1 MFGGLDNR
9 IEALIAGQ
17 WSHMDKTELAPD
29 PELYV
34 DAFARGLSVIRAFD
48 AEHPRLS
55 LAEVA
60 DAVNISRASARRL
73 IATLVHLG
81 YVHADGRTFSLSPKV
96 MQLGYA
102 YLSGQTLTEIVEHYV
117 VDVAEKTGES
127 CSVCVLDDTDVV
139 YIGRASTKKIM
150 SINLSIG
157 TRLPAWATATG
168 RVLLGALDDS
178 ARKERLERSEL
189 SAHTG
194 TTVTRVDDL
203 INAISDAQ
211 RDGYAFTSQE
221 LEAGLTAVAVPL
233 KDKSG
238 QVLAAMNIAGHVH
251 RNSRERMLREHLPV
265 LQLAAHEI
273 NLALASRDGRR

>member
-1 MFGGLDNR
+1 MDDRIQGL
-9 IEALIAGQ
+9 LLGQ
-17 WSHMDKTELAPD
+17 WIRMDKIDLAPD

-48 AEHPRLS
+48 AEHRMLS

-60 DAVNISRASARRL
+60 EAAGISRASARRL
-73 IATLVHLG
+73 LATLVHLG
-81 YVHADGRTFSLSPKV
+81 YVHADGRTFRLTPKV

-157 TRLPAWATATG
+157 TRLPAWATANG
-168 RVLLGALDDS
+168 RVLLGGLDE
-178 ARKERLERSEL
+178 RELEERLARSEIVG
-189 SAHTG
+189 HTAN
-194 TTVTRVDDL
+194 TSTKVEDL
-203 INAISDAQ
+203 IKAVRKAQ

-233 KDKSG
+233 MDKSG
-238 QVLAAMNIAGHVH
+238 RIVAAMNVAGHVH
-251 RNSRERMLREHLPV
+251 RNSREKMLTENLPV
-265 LQLAAHEI
+265 LQFAANEI
-273 NLALASRDGRR
+273 NLALASRDVL

>member
-1 MFGGLDNR
+1 MDDPIQGL
-9 IEALIAGQ
+9 LLGQ
-17 WSHMDKTELAPD
+17 WIRMDKIDLAPD

-48 AEHPRLS
+48 AEHRMLS

-60 DAVNISRASARRL
+60 EAAGISRASARRL
-73 IATLVHLG
+73 LATLVHLG
-81 YVHADGRTFSLSPKV
+81 YVHADGRTFRLTPKV

-127 CSVCVLDDTDVV
+127 SSVCVLDDTDVV

-157 TRLPAWATATG
+157 TRLPAWATANG
-168 RVLLGALDDS
+168 RVLLGGLDE
-178 ARKERLERSEL
+178 RELEERLARSEVVG
-189 SAHTG
+189 HTAN
-194 TTVTRVDDL
+194 TSTKVEDL
-203 INAISDAQ
+203 IKAVRKAQ

-233 KDKSG
+233 MDKSG
-238 QVLAAMNIAGHVH
+238 RIVAAMNVAGHVH
-251 RNSRERMLREHLPV
+251 RNSREKMLTENLPV
-265 LQLAAHEI
+265 LQFAANEI
-273 NLALASRDGRR
+273 NLALASRDVL

>member
-1 MFGGLDNR
+1 MDDPIQGL
-9 IEALIAGQ
+9 LLGQ
-17 WSHMDKTELAPD
+17 WIRMDKIDLAPD

-48 AEHPRLS
+48 AEHRMLS

-60 DAVNISRASARRL
+60 EAAGISRASARRL
-73 IATLVHLG
+73 LATLVHLG
-81 YVHADGRTFSLSPKV
+81 YVHADGRTFRLTPKV

-117 VDVAEKTGES
+117 VVVAEKTGVS
-127 CSVCVLDDTDVV
+127 SSVCVLDDTDVV

-157 TRLPAWATATG
+157 TRLPAWATANG
-168 RVLLGALDDS
+168 RVLLGGLDE
-178 ARKERLERSEL
+178 RELEERLARSEIVG
-189 SAHTG
+189 HTAN
-194 TTVTRVDDL
+194 TSTKVEDL
-203 INAISDAQ
+203 IKAVRKAQ

-233 KDKSG
+233 MDKSG
-238 QVLAAMNIAGHVH
+238 RIVAAMNVAGHVH
-251 RNSRERMLREHLPV
+251 RNSREKMLTENLPV
-265 LQLAAHEI
+265 LQFAANEI
-273 NLALASRDGRR
+273 NLALASRDVL

>member
-1 MFGGLDNR
+1 
-9 IEALIAGQ
+9 
-17 WSHMDKTELAPD
+17 MDKTDLAPD

-48 AEHPRLS
+48 AEHPKLS

-60 DAVNISRASARRL
+60 EAVGISRASARRL
-73 IATLVHLG
+73 LATLVHLG
-81 YVHADGRTFSLSPKV
+81 YMHADGRTFSLSPKV

-150 SINLSIG
+150 SINLSVG

-168 RVLLGALDDS
+168 RVLLGALDES
-178 ARKERLERSEL
+178 ERNERLARSEIA
-189 SAHTG
+189 AHTD
-194 TTVTRVDDL
+194 TTRTSVDDL
-203 INAISDAQ
+203 IKAISEAQ

-238 QVLAAMNIAGHVH
+238 RILAAMNVAGHVH
-251 RNSRERMLREHLPV
+251 RNSREKMLNEHLQV
-265 LQLAAHEI
+265 LQLAANEI
-273 NLALASRDGRR
+273 NLALASRDR

>member
-1 MFGGLDNR
+1 MSQRNQAENLDV
-9 IEALIAGQ
+9 
-17 WSHMDKTELAPD
+17 SPD

-48 AEHPRLS
+48 AEHRVLS

-60 DAVNISRASARRL
+60 EMTKISRASARRL
-73 IATLVHLG
+73 LATLVYLG
-81 YVHADGRTFSLSPKV
+81 YVHSDGGVFRLAPKV

-127 CSVCVLDDTDVV
+127 CSVCILDDTEVV

-168 RVLLGALDDS
+168 RVLLSGLDDQELVS
-178 ARKERLERSEL
+178 RLKRSTIEQ
-189 SAHTG
+189 HT
-194 TTVTRVDDL
+194 TNTLTKLDDL
-203 INAISDAQ
+203 KKAVLKA
-211 RDGYAFTSQE
+211 RTDGYAFTSQE

-233 KDKSG
+233 TDRSG
-238 QVLAAMNIAGHVH
+238 RIVAAMNVAGHVH
-251 RNSRERMLREHLPV
+251 RNSEEKMLTLNLPV
-265 LQLAAHEI
+265 LRQASTDV
-273 NLALASRDGRR
+273 NTALASRDIL

>member
-1 MFGGLDNR
+1 MDDPIQGL
-9 IEALIAGQ
+9 LLGQ
-17 WSHMDKTELAPD
+17 WIRMDKIDLAPD

-48 AEHPRLS
+48 AEHRMLS

-60 DAVNISRASARRL
+60 EAAGISRASARRL
-73 IATLVHLG
+73 LATLVHLG
-81 YVHADGRTFSLSPKV
+81 YVHADGRTFRLTPKV

-127 CSVCVLDDTDVV
+127 SSVCVLDDTDVV

-157 TRLPAWATATG
+157 TRLPAWATANG
-168 RVLLGALDDS
+168 RVLLGGLDE
-178 ARKERLERSEL
+178 RELEERLARSEIVG
-189 SAHTG
+189 HTAN
-194 TTVTRVDDL
+194 TSTKVEDL
-203 INAISDAQ
+203 IKAVRKAQ

-233 KDKSG
+233 MDKSG
-238 QVLAAMNIAGHVH
+238 RIVAAMNVAGHVH
-251 RNSRERMLREHLPV
+251 RNSREKMLTENLPV
-265 LQLAAHEI
+265 LQFAANEI
-273 NLALASRDGRR
+273 NLALASRDVL

>member
-1 MFGGLDNR
+1 MFGELINR

-17 WSHMDKTELAPD
+17 WSHMDETESTPD

-60 DAVNISRASARRL
+60 EAVNISRASARRL
-73 IATLVHLG
+73 LATLVHLG

-117 VDVAEKTGES
+117 VNVAEMTGES

-178 ARKERLERSEL
+178 ARRERLERSEL

-194 TTVTRVDDL
+194 TTLTRIDDL
-203 INAISDAQ
+203 ISAISDAQ

-238 QVLAAMNIAGHVH
+238 RILAAMNVAGHVH
-251 RNSRERMLREHLPV
+251 RNSRERMLNEHLPV
-265 LQLAAHEI
+265 LQHAAHEI
-273 NLALASRDGRR
+273 NLALASRDGLQ

>member
-1 MFGGLDNR
+1 VSQRDQVGPVDVP
-9 IEALIAGQ
+9 
-17 WSHMDKTELAPD
+17 PD

-48 AEHPRLS
+48 AEHKVLS

-60 DAVNISRASARRL
+60 EITQISRASARRL
-73 IATLVHLG
+73 LATLVYLG
-81 YVHADGRTFSLSPKV
+81 YVHSDGRTFRLAPKV

-117 VDVAEKTGES
+117 VDVAEETGES
-127 CSVCVLDDTDVV
+127 CSVCVLDDIEVV

-168 RVLLGALDDS
+168 RVLLSGLDEQDL
-178 ARKERLERSEL
+178 EDRLKRSEI
-189 SAHTG
+189 STAASNPATKFDD
-194 TTVTRVDDL
+194 VKRAVRRVR
-203 INAISDAQ
+203 S
-211 RDGYAFTSQE
+211 DGYAFTSQE

-233 KDKSG
+233 TDKSG
-238 QVLAAMNIAGHVH
+238 RIVAAMNVAGHVH
-251 RNSRERMLREHLPV
+251 RNSEEKMLTENLPV
-265 LQLAAHEI
+265 LQRAADDV
-273 NLALASRDGRR
+273 NKALASREV

>member
-1 MFGGLDNR
+1 
-9 IEALIAGQ
+9 
-17 WSHMDKTELAPD
+17 MDKIDLTPD

-48 AEHPRLS
+48 TEHRILS

-60 DAVNISRASARRL
+60 EATGISRASARRL
-73 IATLVHLG
+73 LATLVHLG
-81 YVHADGRTFSLSPKV
+81 YVHADGRTFRLTPKV

-157 TRLPAWATATG
+157 TRLPAWATANG
-168 RVLLGALDDS
+168 RVLLGGLDE
-178 ARKERLERSEL
+178 RELEERLARSEIIGHAANTL
-189 SAHTG
+189 TK
-194 TTVTRVDDL
+194 VEDL
-203 INAISDAQ
+203 IKAVRKAH

-233 KDKSG
+233 MDRSG
-238 QVLAAMNIAGHVH
+238 RIVAAMNVAGHIH
-251 RNSRERMLREHLPV
+251 RNSREKMLTENLPV
-265 LQLAAHEI
+265 LQFAANDI
-273 NLALASRDGRR
+273 NLALASRDVL

>member
-1 MFGGLDNR
+1 
-9 IEALIAGQ
+9 
-17 WSHMDKTELAPD
+17 MDKIDLAPD

-48 AEHPRLS
+48 AEHRMLS

-60 DAVNISRASARRL
+60 EAAGISRASARRL
-73 IATLVHLG
+73 LATLVHLG
-81 YVHADGRTFSLSPKV
+81 YVHADGRTFRLTPKV

-157 TRLPAWATATG
+157 TRLPAWATANG
-168 RVLLGALDDS
+168 RVLLGGLDE
-178 ARKERLERSEL
+178 RELEERLARSEIVG
-189 SAHTG
+189 HTAN
-194 TTVTRVDDL
+194 TSTKVEDL
-203 INAISDAQ
+203 IKAVRKAQ

-233 KDKSG
+233 MDKSG
-238 QVLAAMNIAGHVH
+238 RIVAAMNVAGHVH
-251 RNSRERMLREHLPV
+251 RNSREKMLTENLPV
-265 LQLAAHEI
+265 LQFAANEI
-273 NLALASRDGRR
+273 NLALASRDVL

>member
-1 MFGGLDNR
+1 MFMDDRIQGL
-9 IEALIAGQ
+9 LLGQ
-17 WSHMDKTELAPD
+17 WIRMDKIDLAPD

-48 AEHPRLS
+48 AEHRMLS

-60 DAVNISRASARRL
+60 EAAGISRASARRL
-73 IATLVHLG
+73 LATLVHLG
-81 YVHADGRTFSLSPKV
+81 YVHADGRTFRLTPKV

-157 TRLPAWATATG
+157 TRLPAWATANG
-168 RVLLGALDDS
+168 RVLLGGLDE
-178 ARKERLERSEL
+178 RELEERLARSEIVG
-189 SAHTG
+189 HTAN
-194 TTVTRVDDL
+194 TSTKVEDL
-203 INAISDAQ
+203 IKAVRKAQ

-233 KDKSG
+233 MDKSG
-238 QVLAAMNIAGHVH
+238 RIVAAMNVAGHVH
-251 RNSRERMLREHLPV
+251 RNSREKMLTENLPV
-265 LQLAAHEI
+265 LQFAANEI
-273 NLALASRDGRR
+273 NLALASRDVL